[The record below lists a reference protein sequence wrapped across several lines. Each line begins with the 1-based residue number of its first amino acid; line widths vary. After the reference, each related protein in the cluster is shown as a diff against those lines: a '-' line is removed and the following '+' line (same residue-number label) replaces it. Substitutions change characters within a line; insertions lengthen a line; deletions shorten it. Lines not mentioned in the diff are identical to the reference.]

1 MLNELNVDCYVSNI
15 HMGIE
20 HMNLAIEKGRG
31 VRFYVIDVYLVKI
44 SAFLVF
50 FRTCST

>member
-20 HMNLAIEKGRG
+20 HMNLAIENLHAGLILRDI
-31 VRFYVIDVYLVKI
+31 VQID
-44 SAFLVF
+44 
-50 FRTCST
+50 